1 MSSNIRHEF
10 IMKCP
15 AFTKYQPNTRVK
27 GGWERNDFDSQM
39 SPVELCVPTILEL
52 GLWPHTR
59 FTQYRALSN
68 KKVHK
73 V

>member
-1 MSSNIRHEF
+1 MSSIIRHEF

-39 SPVELCVPTILEL
+39 SVLCNYVCQPYYSSACGLTLASLNTVP
-52 GLWPHTR
+52 
-59 FTQYRALSN
+59 
-68 KKVHK
+68 
-73 V
+73 